1 MGKRHGENAVAVTG
15 GTRAEAHRAARR
27 FQREDGG
34 WMKLSNS
41 LRKVH
46 GTKGWRLPD
55 LNGLSVILSS
65 IINRKDS

>member
-1 MGKRHGENAVAVTG
+1 
-15 GTRAEAHRAARR
+15 
-27 FQREDGG
+27 
-34 WMKLSNS
+34 MKLSNS